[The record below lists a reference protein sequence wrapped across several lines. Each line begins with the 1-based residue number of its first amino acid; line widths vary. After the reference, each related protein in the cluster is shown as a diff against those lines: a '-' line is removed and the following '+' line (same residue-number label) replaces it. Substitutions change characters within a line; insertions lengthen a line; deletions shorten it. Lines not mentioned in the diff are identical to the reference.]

1 MRNILIAIV
10 AIFAFAGA
18 QAAEPRANKGKVNKV
33 IKTIKELDSKQIK
46 VNEYDSDS
54 IIEDVKKQLY
64 EQFEEKKV
72 DEVWKANK
80 ITMSKSILAESQ
92 NEEGY
97 NKMRAFVANLNID
110 NCDELAGIPLQLNNS
125 NDTVKAAL
133 FRDKNNMFIFTDS
146 LLSKKYSIAYCD
158 DDIVTK
164 SQNMLTQ
171 LVNDKFESIT
181 EGGLIKKF
189 TTGKGEP
196 IVFGA
201 ADDEK
206 KEEPTGIKS
215 ISKYFDRLGDVV
227 YHDQWRPYESAIY
240 CAFTFRD
247 SVSVLRNKF
256 KKSKYTY
263 EDECPSIHY
272 YEGTDK
278 KAYDKLSGNIRF
290 YLLSTHKVGTKIS
303 DMNNM
308 ECIWAADTLGMC
320 VRQYRGMKNVN
331 LYLVDIPEKQQC
343 AALIVNGGL
352 DAFKAF
358 FNSYTLNEEDNFA
371 DKYNLTF
378 TKATGNAYK
387 ILTTK
392 EEVNGKKSGIHLKY
406 PILDEAYSKG
416 LLPYYERSK

>member
-10 AIFAFAGA
+10 ALFTFAGA

-33 IKTIKELDSKQIK
+33 IKAIKELDSRHVS
-46 VNEYDSDS
+46 VNEYDADS
-54 IIEDVKKQLY
+54 VADDIKKQLY
-64 EQFEEKKV
+64 EQFDEKKV
-72 DEVWKANK
+72 DKVWKANK
-80 ITMSKSILAESQ
+80 ITLNKSILAASQ
-92 NEEGY
+92 DEEGY
-97 NKMRAFVANLNID
+97 NSMRAFVAKLNIENSD
-110 NCDELAGIPLQLNNS
+110 DLAGVPMTMNNKS
-125 NDTVKAAL
+125 DSVAIAL
-133 FRDKNNMFIFTDS
+133 FSDKNNMFIFIDS
-146 LLSKKYSIAYCD
+146 LLNKKYSIAYTD
-158 DDIVTK
+158 DDITTK
-164 SQNMLTQ
+164 AQEMLTQ
-171 LVNDKFESIT
+171 LVNDEFESIS

-215 ISKYFDRLGDVV
+215 ITKYFDRLGDEV
-227 YHDQWRPYESAIY
+227 YHDQWGPYESAIY

-247 SVSVLRNKF
+247 SVSVIRNRF

-272 YEGTDK
+272 YEGIDK
-278 KAYDKLSGNIRF
+278 KAYDKLSGNIAF
-290 YLLSTHKVGTKIS
+290 YLLSKHKVGTKIS
-303 DMNNM
+303 NMNNM

-343 AALIVNGGL
+343 ATLIVNGGL

-371 DKYNLTF
+371 DKYNVTY
-378 TKATGNAYK
+378 TTGKVK
-387 ILTTK
+387 IVATK
-392 EEVNGKKSGIHLKY
+392 EEVNGKKNGLHLKY

-416 LLPYYERSK
+416 LLPYYKRSE

>member
-33 IKTIKELDSKQIK
+33 IKAIKELDSKQIK
-46 VNEYDSDS
+46 VNEYDADS
-54 IIEDVKKQLY
+54 IAEDVKKQLY
-64 EQFEEKKV
+64 EQFDEEKV
-72 DEVWKANK
+72 DKVWKANK

-125 NDTVKAAL
+125 NDTIKAAL

-181 EGGLIKKF
+181 EGGLIKEF

-387 ILTTK
+387 ILSTK
-392 EEVNGKKSGIHLKY
+392 EEVNGKKSGLHLKY
-406 PILDEAYSKG
+406 PILDEAYEKG
-416 LLPYYERSK
+416 VLPYYKFSE

>member
-1 MRNILIAIV
+1 MKHILIAIV
-10 AIFAFAGA
+10 AIFAFASA
-18 QAAEPRANKGKVNKV
+18 QAAEPQANKRKVNKI
-33 IKTIKELDSKQIK
+33 IKAIKALGSKQIK

-64 EQFEEKKV
+64 EQFDEKKA

-97 NKMRAFVANLNID
+97 NNMRAFVANLNID

-133 FRDKNNMFIFTDS
+133 FRDKNNIFIFTDS
-146 LLSKKYSIAYCD
+146 LLSKKYSITYCD

-164 SQNMLTQ
+164 GQNMLTQ
-171 LVNDKFESIT
+171 LVNDKFESISK
-181 EGGLIKKF
+181 GGLINKF
-189 TTGKGEP
+189 KDNKGKA
-196 IVFGA
+196 IAFGVPE
-201 ADDEK
+201 DEEE
-206 KEEPTGIKS
+206 EEPKGIIS
-215 ISKYFDRLGDVV
+215 ISKYFDREGDSI
-227 YHDQWRPYESAIY
+227 YHDIWRPYESAIY

-247 SVSVLRNKF
+247 RVSVLHNKF

-272 YEGTDK
+272 YEGIDK
-278 KAYDKLSGNIRF
+278 KAYDKLSGNIAF
-290 YLLSTHKVGTKIS
+290 YLLSKHKVGTKIS
-303 DMNNM
+303 NMNNM

-378 TKATGNAYK
+378 TKATGNAHK
-387 ILTTK
+387 ILSTK
-392 EEVNGKKSGIHLKY
+392 EEVNGKKSGLHLKY
-406 PILDEAYSKG
+406 PILDEAYEKG
-416 LLPYYERSK
+416 VLPYYKFSE

>member
-10 AIFAFAGA
+10 ALFTFAGA

-33 IKTIKELDSKQIK
+33 IKAIKELDSRHVSVK
-46 VNEYDSDS
+46 EYDADS
-54 IIEDVKKQLY
+54 VADDIKKQLY
-64 EQFEEKKV
+64 EQFDEKKV
-72 DEVWKANK
+72 DKVWKANK
-80 ITMSKSILAESQ
+80 ITLNKSILAASLD
-92 NEEGY
+92 EEGY
-97 NKMRAFVANLNID
+97 NSMRAFVAKLNIENSD
-110 NCDELAGIPLQLNNS
+110 DLAGVPMTMNNKS
-125 NDTVKAAL
+125 DSVAIAL
-133 FRDKNNMFIFTDS
+133 FSDKNNMFIFIDS
-146 LLSKKYSIAYCD
+146 LLNKKYSIAYTD
-158 DDIVTK
+158 DDITTK
-164 SQNMLTQ
+164 AQEMLTQ
-171 LVNDKFESIT
+171 LVNDDFESIS

-189 TTGKGEP
+189 TTGKGES

-215 ISKYFDRLGDVV
+215 ITKYFDRLGDEV
-227 YHDQWRPYESAIY
+227 YHDQWGPYESAIY

-247 SVSVLRNKF
+247 RVSVIRNRF

-272 YEGTDK
+272 YEGIDK
-278 KAYDKLSGNIRF
+278 KAYDKLSGNIAF
-290 YLLSTHKVGTKIS
+290 YLLSKHKVGTKIS
-303 DMNNM
+303 NMNNM

-343 AALIVNGGL
+343 ATLIVNGGL

-371 DKYNLTF
+371 DKYNVTY
-378 TKATGNAYK
+378 TTRKVK
-387 ILTTK
+387 IVATK
-392 EEVNGKKSGIHLKY
+392 EEVNGKKSGLHLKY

-416 LLPYYERSK
+416 LLPYYKRSE

>member
-10 AIFAFAGA
+10 ALFTFAGA

-33 IKTIKELDSKQIK
+33 IKAIKELDSRHVSVK
-46 VNEYDSDS
+46 EYDADS
-54 IIEDVKKQLY
+54 VADDIKKQLY
-64 EQFEEKKV
+64 EQFDEKKV
-72 DEVWKANK
+72 DKVWKANK
-80 ITMSKSILAESQ
+80 ITLNKSILAASQ
-92 NEEGY
+92 DEEGY
-97 NKMRAFVANLNID
+97 NSMRAFVAKLNIENSD
-110 NCDELAGIPLQLNNS
+110 DLAGVPMTMNNKS
-125 NDTVKAAL
+125 DSVAIAL
-133 FRDKNNMFIFTDS
+133 FSDKNNMFIFIDS
-146 LLSKKYSIAYCD
+146 LLNKKYSIAYTD
-158 DDIVTK
+158 DDITTK
-164 SQNMLTQ
+164 AQEMLTQ
-171 LVNDKFESIT
+171 LVNDEFESIS

-215 ISKYFDRLGDVV
+215 ITKYFDRLGDEV
-227 YHDQWRPYESAIY
+227 YHDQWGPYESAIY

-247 SVSVLRNKF
+247 RVSVIRNRF

-272 YEGTDK
+272 YEGIDK
-278 KAYDKLSGNIRF
+278 KAYDKLSGNIAF
-290 YLLSTHKVGTKIS
+290 YLLSKHKVGTKIS
-303 DMNNM
+303 NMNNM

-343 AALIVNGGL
+343 ATLIVNGGL
-352 DAFKAF
+352 DAFKVF

-371 DKYNLTF
+371 DKYNVTY
-378 TKATGNAYK
+378 TTGKVK
-387 ILTTK
+387 IVATK
-392 EEVNGKKSGIHLKY
+392 EEVNGKKSGLHLKY

-416 LLPYYERSK
+416 LLPYYKRSE

>member
-10 AIFAFAGA
+10 ALFTFAGA

-33 IKTIKELDSKQIK
+33 IKAIKELDSRHVSVK
-46 VNEYDSDS
+46 EYDADS
-54 IIEDVKKQLY
+54 VADDIKKQLY
-64 EQFEEKKV
+64 KQFDEKKV
-72 DEVWKANK
+72 DKVWKANK
-80 ITMSKSILAESQ
+80 ITLNKSILAASQ
-92 NEEGY
+92 DEEGY
-97 NKMRAFVANLNID
+97 NSMRAFVAKLNIENSD
-110 NCDELAGIPLQLNNS
+110 DLAGVPMTMNNKS
-125 NDTVKAAL
+125 DSVAIAI
-133 FRDKNNMFIFTDS
+133 FSDKNNMFIFIDS
-146 LLSKKYSIAYCD
+146 LLNKKYSIAYTD
-158 DDIVTK
+158 DDITTK
-164 SQNMLTQ
+164 AQEMLTQ
-171 LVNDKFESIT
+171 LVNDEFESIS

-215 ISKYFDRLGDVV
+215 ITKYFDRLGDEV
-227 YHDQWRPYESAIY
+227 YHDQWGPYESAIY

-247 SVSVLRNKF
+247 RVSVIRNRF

-272 YEGTDK
+272 YEGIDK
-278 KAYDKLSGNIRF
+278 KAYDKLSGNIAF
-290 YLLSTHKVGTKIS
+290 YLLSKHKVGTKIS
-303 DMNNM
+303 NMNNM

-343 AALIVNGGL
+343 ATLIVNGGL

-371 DKYNLTF
+371 DKYNVTY
-378 TKATGNAYK
+378 TTGKVK
-387 ILTTK
+387 IVATK
-392 EEVNGKKSGIHLKY
+392 EEVNGKKSGLHLKY

-416 LLPYYERSK
+416 LLPYYKRSE